1 MDDTVFEHSH
11 AVQAVTEFFGT
22 DKDSSHDG
30 EHLTHILALPLPV
43 VACFAALLRYLR
55 EFGLENTLRA
65 QTSFQKISMAGEHL
79 LLSGTT
85 LRNLEIFQNQTD
97 RKLKGSLLWAMD
109 HTRTPFGRRLLR
121 HWLAQPLTSISAI
134 EERLDTI
141 KELLSSHGTPLSQL
155 HDLLNHFPDLER
167 GLASIYHKK
176 CSTQEFYLVTS
187 TLGRLANEVDKLSGT
202 VEVRSR
208 SVLLKKLLLE
218 LPQRLDP
225 VRHFVSLVNE
235 KAAREG
241 DKTQLFVNLDEFPQ
255 IRKRKQE
262 IEEVFMGLR
271 DHRKELRVVLRSP
284 SADYVT
290 VSGQEFLI
298 EVKNSLLHNVPSD
311 WLKIGSTKAVSRF
324 HTPYVVREYQ
334 KLCRLREQLKADAN
348 TEWLLF
354 LGRFGQHYIDFRV
367 AVTYLA
373 TFDCLFSLATVASR
387 QGYCRPSFVERS
399 QLEIENGRHPVVELL
414 MQEHSQFVP
423 NDTKLCA
430 NGRRVMIV
438 TGPNMGGKSSYIRQV
453 ALIAIMAQMGSFVPA
468 ESAHL
473 GILRAIHTRMGASDD
488 IYHGRST
495 FMEEL
500 TEASAI
506 LRTASHDSLVILDEL
521 GRGTSTHDGVAIAY
535 ATLEYFICEVSID
548 HPVLLAI
555 AFMLVSITFTP
566 SLPRKVL
573 APWCSSWVRLFF
585 CVQVKCLTLFVTHY
599 PLACDLETQYP
610 GIVSNYHM
618 SFFMHDSTEGEES
631 FQSVTFLYQLTAG
644 PAGCSYGLNVA
655 RLAEVPTPVLVKAAR
670 EARMLEELVRAT
682 RERMKLFTD
691 IWTLS
696 GEGTTDKLRHLL
708 REALVENELKG

>member
-535 ATLEYFICEVSID
+535 ATLEYFICEV
-548 HPVLLAI
+548 
-555 AFMLVSITFTP
+555 
-566 SLPRKVL
+566 
-573 APWCSSWVRLFF
+573 
-585 CVQVKCLTLFVTHY
+585 KCLTLFVTHY